1 MGGHAGRL
9 VFLVAVGCRVPL
21 GDLLTSADLDE
32 IGHAAFDVDEP
43 LVLAGE
49 LVAAV
54 EQGRVAEKPN
64 VGFALIL
71 AAEITEREGD
81 LGGALALAERADE
94 AYRQWGNAKY
104 GFPRAFRAELL
115 LRVGREDEAMA
126 EFAALRPLMGR
137 DPDAVSYVS
146 EALETAGRAEIAEQW
161 LSEDLPAA
169 LRRREALDGR
179 RGEEYGQAAMVAYAL
194 AQQRYRLRRDL
205 GLPLDEHDRLA
216 GNLRETLQESL
227 ADGPAGR
234 ELGPAVLFW
243 PKVEFDTVVLRWP
256 VLAGVYGRTW
266 DDHRAQLQ
274 KGLELMAASG
284 DSGLAVVAGSAE
296 QLAGYATRHDGDPTD
311 PDIRAG
317 YAQHLLNHPRE
328 TPWPPGR
335 NDACWCGSQVKYKKC
350 CLPRSRA

>member
-1 MGGHAGRL
+1 MGGREGWL
-9 VFLVAVGCRVPL
+9 VFWAAVGCCVPL

-32 IGHAAFDVDEP
+32 IGHAAFDADEP
-43 LVLAGE
+43 LMVAGE
-49 LVAAV
+49 LVTAV
-54 EQGRVAEKPN
+54 DEGRVADQAD

-81 LGGALALAERADE
+81 LGGALVLAERAVE
-94 AYRQWGNAKY
+94 AYRKWGDAEY

-115 LRVGREDEAMA
+115 LRVGREAEAMA
-126 EFAALRPLMGR
+126 EFTELRPLMGQ

-146 EALETAGRAEIAEQW
+146 EALETGGRAEIAEQW
-161 LSEDLPAA
+161 LSEALLAA
-169 LRRREALDGR
+169 LRRREALAGR
-179 RGEEYGQAAMVAYAL
+179 RGEEYGQAAVVAYAL

-205 GLPLDEHDRLA
+205 GLPHDEHDRLA
-216 GNLRETLQESL
+216 DNLRETLQETF
-227 ADGPAGR
+227 ADGSPGR

-243 PKVEFDTVVLRWP
+243 PKAEFDAVVLRWP

-266 DDHRAQLQ
+266 DEHRAQLQ

-284 DSGLAVVAGSAE
+284 DSGLAVFAGSAE
-296 QLAGYATRHDGDPTD
+296 ELASYATRRGGDPTD

-317 YAQHLLNHPRE
+317 YAQHLVNHPRE

>member
-1 MGGHAGRL
+1 
-9 VFLVAVGCRVPL
+9 VPL
-21 GDLLTSADLDE
+21 GELLTSDDLDE
-32 IGHAAFDVDEP
+32 IGHAAFDADEP

-54 EQGRVAEKPN
+54 EQGRVAEKPDI
-64 VGFALIL
+64 GFALIL
-71 AAEITEREGD
+71 AAEITDREGD
-81 LGGALALAERADE
+81 LGGALALAERAVE
-94 AYRQWGNAKY
+94 AYRRWGDAQY

-115 LRVGREDEAMA
+115 LRVGRENEAMA
-126 EFAALRPLMGR
+126 EFAALRPLMSR

-146 EALETAGRAEIAEQW
+146 EALETGGRAEVAEQW
-161 LSEDLPAA
+161 LSEDLAVA

-179 RGEEYGQAAMVAYAL
+179 RGGEYQQAAVVAYAL

-205 GLPLDEHDRLA
+205 GLPHDEHDRLA
-216 GNLRETLQESL
+216 ANLREAVQETLT
-227 ADGPAGR
+227 DGPAGR

-243 PKVEFDTVVLRWP
+243 PKAEFDAVVLRWP
-256 VLAGVYGRTW
+256 ALTGAYGRTW

-274 KGLELMAASG
+274 KGLESMAASG
-284 DSGLAVVAGSAE
+284 DSGLAVFAGVAE
-296 QLAGYATRHDGDPTD
+296 QLAGYATRHGGDPTD

>member
-1 MGGHAGRL
+1 MAGRL
-9 VFLVAVGCRVPL
+9 VFPVAVGFRVPL
-21 GDLLTSADLDE
+21 GELLTRTDLDE
-32 IGHAAFDVDEP
+32 IGHAAFDAGEP

-54 EQGRVAEKPN
+54 EQGRLAEKAD

-71 AAEITEREGD
+71 AAEITERVGD
-81 LGGALALAERADE
+81 LGGALVLAERAVE
-94 AYRQWGNAKY
+94 AYRRWGDAQF

-126 EFAALRPLMGR
+126 EFVALRPLMGR
-137 DPDAVSYVS
+137 DPDAVAYLS
-146 EALETAGRAEIAEQW
+146 EALEAGGLAELAVQW
-161 LSEDLPAA
+161 LSEDLPVA

-179 RGEEYGQAAMVAYAL
+179 RGEEYKQAAVVAYSL

-205 GLPLDEHDRLA
+205 GLPHDGHDGLA
-216 GNLRETLQESL
+216 ENLRESVQETLTGGS
-227 ADGPAGR
+227 AGR

-243 PKVEFDTVVLRWP
+243 PKAEFDAVLLRWP
-256 VLAGVYGRTW
+256 VLAGVYGGSW
-266 DDHRAQLQ
+266 DEHRAQLQ

-284 DSGLAVVAGSAE
+284 DSGLAVFAGSAE
-296 QLAGYATRHDGDPTD
+296 QLAGYATRHGDDPTD

-317 YAQHLLNHPRE
+317 YAQHLVNHPRE